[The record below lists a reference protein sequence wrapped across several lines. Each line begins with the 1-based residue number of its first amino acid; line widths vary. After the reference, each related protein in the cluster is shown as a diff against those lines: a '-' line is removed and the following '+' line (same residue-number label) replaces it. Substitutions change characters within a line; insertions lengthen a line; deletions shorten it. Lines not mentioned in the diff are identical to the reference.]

1 MLFQGMSD
9 VNLKGKRH
17 FRESGDS
24 EARLLSVEKQSNP
37 NCEAAQY
44 FVGLK
49 GSSFT
54 ESNLME
60 LPVNL
65 NLMSID
71 GLSGQQRDE

>member
-9 VNLKGKRH
+9 VNLKGKSP
-17 FRESGDS
+17 FREREIPRHACD
-24 EARLLSVEKQSNP
+24 RLQYESNP

-71 GLSGQQRDE
+71 GLSGQQRDV

>member
-1 MLFQGMSD
+1 LQKLQ
-9 VNLKGKRH
+9 N
-17 FRESGDS
+17 EW
-24 EARLLSVEKQSNP
+24 NP
-37 NCEAAQY
+37 NCDAAQY

-65 NLMSID
+65 NLISID
-71 GLSGQQRDE
+71 GLSGQQRDP